1 MSRFYTY
8 KGSRRPASRRF
19 LYEASGDDSPRIF
32 SQFEEWKYGDKHGY
46 IWVGFAIKINTTE
59 HDLRALNEAFNT
71 QTINGLYFIIRG
83 EVASG
88 GSGKIIDWLK
98 GNRDTA
104 DLFRQHLVKR
114 QWEKSVAD
122 YEEAQA
128 NGTADL
134 FTAPSAEMPN
144 VKQMN
149 GETNH
154 IDPSLT
160 NGFFGDDYRD
170 GDDGTVDGPRGRGIR
185 IAQSFTKGKTE
196 YWYAVT
202 FSDNE
207 NKARMV
213 NDTSMIAMCRAML
226 EQTASEAANAETYAN
241 SELSNIDSLL
251 AELDEYAEAVM
262 EASEGNNEALEVANQ
277 HAMEAAQAEEE
288 AVDNRPIWMR
298 SEMGNDVMK
307 TFNPHNKTQR
317 ADLNRRMGSAGGDNG
332 PWGHHE
338 KGDYLIPTE
347 YIQWRCS
354 QIRDILLSHICFMS
368 TGAKDTENMEGT
380 NLDVNRQTIFGD
392 ASNELPRSILN
403 IASFKL
409 GGRGNMSLSIRD
421 YWDYVA
427 EHTENFNSEMDNIQ
441 VNDPERYDRITS
453 AINDDAVAYANQM
466 QNWMTNKDLSP
477 EDDFEPVKN
486 PNNRNYLN
494 CNRRWLGRILREAI
508 KREMR
513 LR

>member
-8 KGSRRPASRRF
+8 NGSRRPASRRF
-19 LYEASGDDSPRIF
+19 LYEASGDHEPRIF
-32 SQFEEWKYGDKHGY
+32 NGQFDDWKVGDKHGY
-46 IWVGFAIKINTTE
+46 IWVGFAIKINTTDS
-59 HDLRALNEAFNT
+59 DLRALNEAFNT
-71 QTINGLYFIIRG
+71 QTINGLYFIVRG
-83 EVASG
+83 EIASG
-88 GSGKIIDWLK
+88 GSGRIIDWLK

-149 GETNH
+149 GETNY
-154 IDPSLT
+154 IDQELA
-160 NGFFGDDYRD
+160 NREDGAFGN
-170 GDDGTVDGPRGRGIR
+170 GDDGTFVGPNGRGIR

-196 YWYAVT
+196 SWYAVT

-226 EQTASEAANAETYAN
+226 EQTASEAANAETYVN
-241 SELSNIDSLL
+241 NELSNIDSLL

-262 EASEGNNEALEVANQ
+262 EASEGNSEALEIANQ
-277 HAMEAAQAEEE
+277 NAMEAAQAEEE

-307 TFNPHNKTQR
+307 TFNPHNQTQR
-317 ADLNRRMGSAGGDNG
+317 ADLNRKMGSAGDSKS
-332 PWGHHE
+332 WGHHE
-338 KGDYLIPTE
+338 KGEYLIPTE

-354 QIRDILLSHICFMS
+354 QIRDILLNHICFMS
-368 TGAKDTENMEGT
+368 TGTEDTEDMEGT

-392 ASNELPRSILN
+392 ASSELPRSILN

-427 EHTENFNSEMDNIQ
+427 ENTENFNDEMDDIQ

-453 AINDDAVAYANQM
+453 AINDDAVSYARQM

-508 KREMR
+508 KRELR